1 MGLENHR
8 CRYGRLINVLVRF
21 VINVLVLDSIKKR
34 LVIVAT
40 RYNPTYKN
48 KPDDAVHRRVFVFSS
63 YFFATQVT

>member
-21 VINVLVLDSIKKR
+21 FINVLVWKFYKER
-34 LVIVAT
+34 IVFAAA

-48 KPDDAVHRRVFVFSS
+48 KPDDAVCIVGFLFCGK
-63 YFFATQVT
+63 